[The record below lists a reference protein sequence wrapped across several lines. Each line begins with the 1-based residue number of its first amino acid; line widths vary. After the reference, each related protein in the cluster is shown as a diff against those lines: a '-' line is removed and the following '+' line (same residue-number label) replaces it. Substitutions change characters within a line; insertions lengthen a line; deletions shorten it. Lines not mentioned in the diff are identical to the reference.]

1 VPTTTSA
8 RTRHKHRGHAPE
20 NASPTG
26 LSGLVDYIN
35 DAPLTAPKNQAL
47 DASVADAVLD
57 RVEDHVAAQT
67 YRLGALDE
75 RGEPRSLRP
84 ATPPVQQHGSLVA
97 GEVGRRDNL
106 GIGVDGS
113 PVRRSAGM
121 VTDESGLAA
130 VVSGIV

>member
-1 VPTTTSA
+1 VFV
-8 RTRHKHRGHAPE
+8 GE
-20 NASPTG
+20 FE
-26 LSGLVDYIN
+26 VDGAGAEHG
-35 DAPLTAPKNQAL
+35 DGEGGVGGVEPVGAADDEADFGGEAL